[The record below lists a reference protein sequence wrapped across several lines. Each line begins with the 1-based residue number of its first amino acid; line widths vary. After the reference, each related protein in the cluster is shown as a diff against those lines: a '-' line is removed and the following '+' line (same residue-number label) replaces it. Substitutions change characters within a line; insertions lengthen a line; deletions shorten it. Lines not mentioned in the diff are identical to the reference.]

1 MLAAPND
8 FSGKKRR
15 KNDGGTTMSR
25 LRILTATALVTA
37 LAVSAGYAQ
46 QQQQQTQRLAGTIE
60 RVDGNT
66 IFAKGRDGSA
76 ITLNVPDNV
85 VVTAVFKATVAD
97 IKPGAYIGS
106 GATPQADGSQKA
118 VEVHIFAESMRG
130 QGDGHRPGWYG
141 APNGT
146 MTNGAVE
153 PTGTVSTVGAGGEPS
168 FVVKY
173 KEGDKRIVVPP
184 NAHIVRYE
192 VGSKDDLKAGVPF
205 SIQAAAKQPD
215 GTFTTP
221 RINVGKDGGQP
232 F

>member
-1 MLAAPND
+1 
-8 FSGKKRR
+8 
-15 KNDGGTTMSR
+15 MSK
-25 LRILTATALVTA
+25 LQILTTTAIVTA

-46 QQQQQTQRLAGTIE
+46 QQQQPQRLAGTIE
-60 RVDGNT
+60 KVDGGT
-66 IFAKGRDGSA
+66 VVGKGRDGSA
-76 ITLNVPDNV
+76 VTIKLPDNV

-153 PTGTVSTVGAGGEPS
+153 PTGTVTTVGAGGEPT

-173 KEGDKRIVVPP
+173 KEGDKRIVVPA

-192 VGSKDDLKAGVPF
+192 VGSKDDLKAGAPF

-215 GTFTTP
+215 GTFTAP

>member
-1 MLAAPND
+1 
-8 FSGKKRR
+8 
-15 KNDGGTTMSR
+15 MSK
-25 LRILTATALVTA
+25 LQILTTTALVTA
-37 LAVSAGYAQ
+37 LAVSTGYAQ

-60 RVDGNT
+60 KVDGGT
-66 IFAKGRDGSA
+66 VIGKGRDGSA
-76 ITLNVPDNV
+76 VTIKLPDNV

-106 GATPQADGSQKA
+106 GAVPQADGSQKA

-153 PTGTVSTVGAGGEPS
+153 PTGTVATVGAGGEPT

-173 KEGDKRIVVPP
+173 KEGDKRIVVPA

-192 VGSKDDLKAGVPF
+192 VGSKDDLKAGAPF

>member
-1 MLAAPND
+1 MIRIA
-8 FSGKKRR
+8 
-15 KNDGGTTMSR
+15 T
-25 LRILTATALVTA
+25 RILTTAAIAA
-37 LAVSAGYAQ
+37 LAVSAVHA
-46 QQQQQTQRLAGTIE
+46 QQQTQRLAGTIE
-60 RVDGNT
+60 KVDGST
-66 IFAKGRDGSA
+66 VVAKGRDGSA
-76 ITLNVPDNV
+76 VTIKLPDNV

-106 GATPQADGSQKA
+106 GAVPQADGSQKA

-141 APNGT
+141 AANGT

-173 KEGDKRIVVPP
+173 KEGDKRIVVPA

-192 VGSKDDLKAGVPF
+192 VGNKSDLKAGAAF

-215 GTFTTP
+215 GTFTAA
-221 RINVGKDGGQP
+221 RINVGKDGGRP
-232 F
+232 FTN

>member
-1 MLAAPND
+1 
-8 FSGKKRR
+8 
-15 KNDGGTTMSR
+15 MSK
-25 LRILTATALVTA
+25 LQILTTTAIVTA

-46 QQQQQTQRLAGTIE
+46 QQQQPQRLAGTIE
-60 RVDGNT
+60 KVDGGT
-66 IFAKGRDGSA
+66 VVGKGRDGSA
-76 ITLNVPDNV
+76 VTIKLPDNV

-153 PTGTVSTVGAGGEPS
+153 PTGTVTTVGAGGEPT

-173 KEGDKRIVVPP
+173 KEGDKRIVVPA

-192 VGSKDDLKAGVPF
+192 VGSKDDIKAGAPF

-215 GTFTTP
+215 GTFTAP

>member
-1 MLAAPND
+1 MIRIA
-8 FSGKKRR
+8 
-15 KNDGGTTMSR
+15 T
-25 LRILTATALVTA
+25 RILTTAAIAA
-37 LAVSAGYAQ
+37 LAVSAVHA
-46 QQQQQTQRLAGTIE
+46 QQQTQRLAGTIE
-60 RVDGNT
+60 KIDGST
-66 IFAKGRDGSA
+66 VVAKGRDGSA
-76 ITLNVPDNV
+76 VTIKLPDNV

-106 GATPQADGSQKA
+106 GAVPQADGSQKA

-141 APNGT
+141 AANGT

-173 KEGDKRIVVPP
+173 KEGDKRIVVPA

-192 VGSKDDLKAGVPF
+192 VGSKDDLKAGAAF

-215 GTFTTP
+215 GTFTAA
-221 RINVGKDGGQP
+221 RINVGKDGGRP
-232 F
+232 FTN

>member
-1 MLAAPND
+1 
-8 FSGKKRR
+8 
-15 KNDGGTTMSR
+15 MSK
-25 LRILTATALVTA
+25 LRILTATALVMA
-37 LAVSAGYAQ
+37 SAVSTAHAQ
-46 QQQQQTQRLAGTIE
+46 QQAQRLAGTIE
-60 RVDGNT
+60 RVEGST
-66 IFAKGRDGSA
+66 IFAKGRDGGA
-76 ITLNVPDNV
+76 VTLQLPDNV

-106 GATPQADGSQKA
+106 GAVPQADGSQKA

>member
-1 MLAAPND
+1 MLAAR
-8 FSGKKRR
+8 SILQKQQLKEE
-15 KNDGGTTMSR
+15 TTMSK
-25 LRILTATALVTA
+25 LRILTATALAATF
-37 LAVSAGYAQ
+37 AVSAVHAQ
-46 QQQQQTQRLAGTIE
+46 QPQQQTQRLAGTIE
-60 RVDGNT
+60 RIDGNT
-66 IFAKGRDGSA
+66 IFAKGRDGAA
-76 ITLNVPDNV
+76 ITLKLADNAAV
-85 VVTAVFKATVAD
+85 VAVLKASVAD

-106 GATPQADGSQKA
+106 GAVPQADGSQKA

-153 PTGTVSTVGAGGEPS
+153 PTGTVGAATPGAEPS

-173 KEGDKRIVVPP
+173 KEGEKRIVVPS

-192 VGSKDDLKAGVPF
+192 IGSKSDLKAGEQF
-205 SIQAAAKQPD
+205 AILAAAKQAD
-215 GTFTTP
+215 GTFTAA
-221 RINVGKDGGQP
+221 RINVGKDGGRP

>member
-1 MLAAPND
+1 MNKL
-8 FSGKKRR
+8 G
-15 KNDGGTTMSR
+15 
-25 LRILTATALVTA
+25 ILTATALVMA
-37 LAVSAGYAQ
+37 FVGSAVEAQ
-46 QQQQQTQRLAGTIE
+46 QPQTQRLAGTIE
-60 RVDGNT
+60 RIDGNT
-66 IFAKGRDGSA
+66 IFAKGRDGAA
-76 ITLNVPDNV
+76 ITLKLADNV

-106 GATPQADGSQKA
+106 GAVPQADGSQKA

-146 MTNGAVE
+146 MTNGAVD
-153 PTGTVSTVGAGGEPS
+153 PTGTVGMAVATGGEPS
-168 FVVKY
+168 FIVKY
-173 KEGDKRIVVPP
+173 KEGDKRIVVPA

-192 VGSKDDLKAGVPF
+192 VGSKSDLKAGAPF

-215 GTFTTP
+215 GTFTAP

>member
-1 MLAAPND
+1 
-8 FSGKKRR
+8 
-15 KNDGGTTMSR
+15 MSK
-25 LRILTATALVTA
+25 LQILTTTALVTA
-37 LAVSAGYAQ
+37 LAASAGYAQ

-60 RVDGNT
+60 KVEGST
-66 IFAKGRDGSA
+66 ITGKGRDGSA
-76 ITLNVPDNV
+76 VTIKLPDNA
-85 VVTAVFKATVAD
+85 VVTAVLKATVDD

-141 APNGT
+141 TPNGT

-153 PTGTVSTVGAGGEPS
+153 PTGTVGAATPGAEPT
-168 FVVKY
+168 FLVKY
-173 KEGDKRIVVPP
+173 KEGEKRIVVPA

-192 VGSKDDLKAGVPF
+192 VGNKSDLKAGVPF
-205 SIQAAAKQPD
+205 AVQAATKQAD

-221 RINVGKDGGQP
+221 RINVGKDGGAP

>member
-1 MLAAPND
+1 MLVAPL
-8 FSGKKRR
+8 SLT
-15 KNDGGTTMSR
+15 KNHGGNTMSK

-37 LAVSAGYAQ
+37 LAVSAGYA
-46 QQQQQTQRLAGTIE
+46 QQQTQRLAGTIE

-141 APNGT
+141 TPNGT

-153 PTGTVSTVGAGGEPS
+153 PTGTVGAVGSGGEPS
-168 FVVKY
+168 
-173 KEGDKRIVVPP
+173 
-184 NAHIVRYE
+184 
-192 VGSKDDLKAGVPF
+192 
-205 SIQAAAKQPD
+205 
-215 GTFTTP
+215 
-221 RINVGKDGGQP
+221 
-232 F
+232 

>member
-1 MLAAPND
+1 MNKL
-8 FSGKKRR
+8 G
-15 KNDGGTTMSR
+15 
-25 LRILTATALVTA
+25 ILTATALVMA
-37 LAVSAGYAQ
+37 FAGSAVEAQ
-46 QQQQQTQRLAGTIE
+46 QPQTQRLAGTIE
-60 RVDGNT
+60 RIDGNT
-66 IFAKGRDGSA
+66 IFAKGRDGAA
-76 ITLNVPDNV
+76 ITLKLADNV

-106 GATPQADGSQKA
+106 GAVPQADGSQKA

-146 MTNGAVE
+146 MTNGAVD
-153 PTGTVSTVGAGGEPS
+153 PTGTVGMAVGTGGEPS
-168 FVVKY
+168 FIVKY
-173 KEGDKRIVVPP
+173 KEGDKRIVVPA

-192 VGSKDDLKAGVPF
+192 VGSKSDLKAGAPF

-215 GTFTTP
+215 GTFTAP